1 MDPLHITEFAS
12 EKYFSKLRQLR
23 EAPNQTSTIASS
35 STAETAI
42 AAPIPPA
49 HAHTFILPLGRQR
62 SHENETPPLAL
73 RPRDQK
79 KRSLGHDLSALRTQ
93 RRPSFSGSL
102 GSLRSKVT
110 VIHKQASI
118 QEHQEEILAEN
129 PAEALS
135 LVYLMHMNIGAC

>member
-1 MDPLHITEFAS
+1 MDPSHITEFAS
-12 EKYFSKLRQLR
+12 ERYFSKLKQLGGR
-23 EAPNQTSTIASS
+23 SDQTSTDGP
-35 STAETAI
+35 STTADTAI

-62 SHENETPPLAL
+62 SHDNEPPPLAL

-93 RRPSFSGSL
+93 RRPTFSGSF

-110 VIHKQASI
+110 VIHKPTSI
-118 QEHQEEILAEN
+118 VEHHEEILAEN
-129 PAEALS
+129 PTEALS
-135 LVYLMHMNIGAC
+135 SVP